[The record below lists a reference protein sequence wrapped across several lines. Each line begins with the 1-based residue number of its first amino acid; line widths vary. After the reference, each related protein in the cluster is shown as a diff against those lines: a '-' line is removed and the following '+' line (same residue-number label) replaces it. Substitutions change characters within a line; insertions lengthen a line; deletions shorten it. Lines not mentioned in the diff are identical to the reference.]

1 MFWMKI
7 IYVKFKKSLDIILY
21 LCYIIIR
28 TKRINDT
35 GGQIMK
41 RYAKESY
48 WIAKEERAEYEA
60 EQERKEREYE
70 MTQEDIDDIKYREAR
85 ENGEL
90 DYIFG

>member
-1 MFWMKI
+1 
-7 IYVKFKKSLDIILY
+7 
-21 LCYIIIR
+21 
-28 TKRINDT
+28 
-35 GGQIMK
+35 MK
-41 RYAKESY
+41 RYAKASY

>member
-1 MFWMKI
+1 M
-7 IYVKFKKSLDIILY
+7 
-21 LCYIIIR
+21 
-28 TKRINDT
+28 
-35 GGQIMK
+35 
-41 RYAKESY
+41 RYAKTEY
-48 WIAKEERAEYEA
+48 WRAKEERA

>member
-7 IYVKFKKSLDIILY
+7 IPVKFKKSLDIILY

-35 GGQIMK
+35 GGLNMK
-41 RYAKESY
+41 RYATEAY
-48 WIAKEERAEYEA
+48 WIAKEERA

>member
-1 MFWMKI
+1 
-7 IYVKFKKSLDIILY
+7 
-21 LCYIIIR
+21 
-28 TKRINDT
+28 
-35 GGQIMK
+35 MK
-41 RYAKESY
+41 RYAKSEY

-60 EQERKEREYE
+60 EQERKERYE

>member
-1 MFWMKI
+1 M
-7 IYVKFKKSLDIILY
+7 
-21 LCYIIIR
+21 
-28 TKRINDT
+28 
-35 GGQIMK
+35 

-48 WIAKEERAEYEA
+48 WIAKEERA

-70 MTQEDIDDIKYREAR
+70 MTQEDINDIKYQEAR

>member
-1 MFWMKI
+1 
-7 IYVKFKKSLDIILY
+7 
-21 LCYIIIR
+21 
-28 TKRINDT
+28 
-35 GGQIMK
+35 MK
-41 RYAKESY
+41 RYAAEAY
-48 WIAKEERAEYEA
+48 WTAKE